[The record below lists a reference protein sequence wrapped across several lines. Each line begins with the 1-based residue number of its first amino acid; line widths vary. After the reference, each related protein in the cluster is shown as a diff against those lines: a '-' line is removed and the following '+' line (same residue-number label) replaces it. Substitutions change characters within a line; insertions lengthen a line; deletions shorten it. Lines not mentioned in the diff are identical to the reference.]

1 MQTKQFLYI
10 ANLLQFSHF
19 LYKIFLSLFY
29 YPETA
34 ATNKPPANISSKV
47 FLLCPTFILQK
58 VILITIYYLGKLQK
72 KFFLEQMLDP
82 LGPALSEGLS
92 VCMSVTL

>member
-47 FLLCPTFILQK
+47 FLLCPTFIPQK
-58 VILITIYYLGKLQK
+58 VILIITIYYLGKLQK
-72 KFFLEQMLDP
+72 KFFFGANAP